1 MTAEAATPVFDSAAF
16 DATVAELRAHADNP
30 SAFLGLNEGN
40 EVFTSPGLSGVVV
53 YRPAGRYWIQFGGPF
68 AAEPDQ
74 AELLTRFL
82 AHAAERKRRIVSVQL
97 QRSDAELYSEHGFTV
112 NQLGAS
118 YAVDLAGFSLRGK
131 KFLRLRNK
139 ISRAQRAG
147 LEIAEV
153 NPLDHVEAIN
163 AVDAK
168 WLRGKGRH
176 VKELEFLV
184 GELGGRAQPHRRF
197 FLGTIAGEPTCY
209 ISYSPAFGSR
219 PGWLHDLS
227 RRVPDSPPGV
237 MEAINVHALQQ
248 FQESG
253 AAWLHFGFTPFSG
266 LDPAA
271 EVSAS
276 SGIVAK
282 FIGFLAEHGDAVYPA
297 RSQVEYKS
305 KWDPDVIL
313 PEYIAFQG
321 RASFGAIWK
330 ILRITKSV

>member
-1 MTAEAATPVFDSAAF
+1 MTTQATSAVFDSTAA
-16 DATVAELRAHADNP
+16 ALREHADNP

-40 EVFTSPGLSGVVV
+40 EAFSSPGLSGVVV
-53 YRPAGRYWIQFGGPF
+53 YRPAGKYWIQFGGPF
-68 AAEPDQ
+68 AAVEDR

-82 AHAAERKRRIVSVQL
+82 AHAAERKRKIVSVQL

-118 YAVDLAGFSLRGK
+118 YAVDLSGFSLRGK

-153 NPLDHVEAIN
+153 NPLEHVEAIG

-168 WLRGKGRH
+168 WLRSKGRH

-184 GELGGRAQPHRRF
+184 GELGGGAQPLRRF
-197 FLGTIAGEPTCY
+197 FLGTIAGVPTCY
-209 ISYSPAFGSR
+209 ISYSPAYGSR

-227 RRVPDSPPGV
+227 RRVPDAPPGV
-237 MEAINVHALQQ
+237 MEAINVHAVER

-276 SGIVAK
+276 SGVVAK
-282 FIGFLAEHGDAVYPA
+282 FIGFLAKHGDAVYPA